1 MTPNLLFFLFF
12 DDVVVAYFS
21 LFLKTRF
28 FPFFYILSPLYY
40 ILGVS
45 MFTFPKHNFDSTY
58 IVGAFVAIFVGRFL
72 NVYPMCGLLNIGRKN
87 KIPGNIQVGVG
98 FPLIFSMISLLFFL
112 SRIYWIYERIR
123 QWPVTDTVFEVSY
136 SGWNL
141 VQWLMSRSR
150 GWC

>member
-1 MTPNLLFFLFF
+1 MVYDHLKIHENDTELAFFLFF

-28 FPFFYILSPLYY
+28 FLYY

-112 SRIYWIYERIR
+112 SRIY
-123 QWPVTDTVFEVSY
+123 
-136 SGWNL
+136 
-141 VQWLMSRSR
+141 
-150 GWC
+150 

>member
-1 MTPNLLFFLFF
+1 MVYDHLKIHENDTELAFFLFF

-98 FPLIFSMISLLFFL
+98 FPLIFSMISLLFFKL
-112 SRIYWIYERIR
+112 HTI
-123 QWPVTDTVFEVSY
+123 
-136 SGWNL
+136 L
-141 VQWLMSRSR
+141 H
-150 GWC
+150 